1 MFQRNKFK
9 IHQNSEKGI
18 ILPKRALLLLNKL
31 VYQAILIFTETVSV
45 YEKIHISEKKVIM
58 HQIKNR
64 RNQMN
69 IKTKLVIV
77 LVVSIVSMIVVGTI
91 GMFIASSNVKALDN
105 IEKVRLAKIV
115 KITDFSRTVVDLKRY
130 AFRIS
135 TLNLLPYNQ
144 QLSGL
149 KTTTEQYRTLIEKA
163 QTYMPDYEKLG
174 SFDGSVRTDWDAIK
188 SDFNKWIEL
197 DKSFLREI
205 DSALVNP
212 SEAALRSLFERI
224 GLENM
229 DNIAATNKLADEL
242 QKFVTINER
251 IASETVF
258 AAESQTNAMLAVLA
272 VATIAIIFLVF
283 FMIYSLYSSI
293 VKPIGRARDV
303 VVQVAA
309 EQNLK
314 LRVAH
319 KSKDEIGE
327 MVAAFD
333 RMMEKIQQSVLA
345 IKKSVKEVDDEVE
358 SLNKAAET
366 VAEGSQ
372 AQSSATSSM
381 AASVEEMSVS
391 ISSVSSNA
399 SDAQKL
405 AGEAGEVSVQGS
417 QVIEKTADKM
427 SAMVEVVTRTS
438 QVIQALGEESR
449 QISSVVQVIKD
460 VADQT
465 NLLALNAAIEAARAG
480 DQGRGFAVVAD
491 EVRKLAERTAKSIDD
506 ITAMINKIQASA
518 NEAVEEMD
526 KVVRQVEQ
534 GQKLTQEAGEKMRTI
549 KDQSVKVSEAIDEIS
564 NALKEQSLAGQDIA
578 KNVENIAQM
587 TDKNSEA
594 AAGASNGAKRLGRLA
609 GDVNSTLAQFE
620 A

>member
-1 MFQRNKFK
+1 
-9 IHQNSEKGI
+9 
-18 ILPKRALLLLNKL
+18 
-31 VYQAILIFTETVSV
+31 
-45 YEKIHISEKKVIM
+45 
-58 HQIKNR
+58 
-64 RNQMN
+64 MN